1 LQAEKQ
7 LQALERQKAKLG
19 MDRILT
25 PPPASQGTSF
35 SVRPD
40 SLTLKISVV
49 LAEAEEVDAMDIDE
63 QPKAS
68 ATSTYEEEK
77 KKAASLPHY
86 SPEELALMDVHT
98 LKAVRP

>member
-1 LQAEKQ
+1 
-7 LQALERQKAKLG
+7 
-19 MDRILT
+19 
-25 PPPASQGTSF
+25 
-35 SVRPD
+35 
-40 SLTLKISVV
+40 
-49 LAEAEEVDAMDIDE
+49 MDIDE